1 MKLKIPGYWFSVSW
15 NSYSKWGYF
24 KLWHDGPYRAFWI
37 GRLCFEWW
45 WR

>member
-1 MKLKIPGYWFSVSW
+1 MKLKCAGYWFAVSW

-24 KLWHDGPYRAFWI
+24 KLWYDGPYRAFWI